1 MAQAGFERR
10 LHTRDG
16 GAAACRW
23 DRACILSGSP
33 SPSCPAGRA
42 RQVERSVYRSTMRY
56 PSDSLPPA
64 RAGDRHGAGL
74 PFFYLLGGHELA
86 RGAVDVS
93 DDHSGDVF
101 HLHDHVSVRPDS
113 DEAVAAVFPFE
124 RKLSRSRVKLNLLV
138 LLGQFA
144 IVPRLIDV
152 DPADGCRRRER
163 YIVLFHIVQYRD
175 TGESI
180 EHDTRQ
186 QKRRKHRIVEINLE
200 LV

>member
-1 MAQAGFERR
+1 
-10 LHTRDG
+10 
-16 GAAACRW
+16 
-23 DRACILSGSP
+23 
-33 SPSCPAGRA
+33 
-42 RQVERSVYRSTMRY
+42 MRY

-124 RKLSRSRVKLNLLV
+124 RKLSRWSPYHKKKKP
-138 LLGQFA
+138 LGQLA

-152 DPADGCRRRER
+152 
-163 YIVLFHIVQYRD
+163 
-175 TGESI
+175 
-180 EHDTRQ
+180 
-186 QKRRKHRIVEINLE
+186 
-200 LV
+200 